1 MFDLAFGLL
10 GKFLE
15 KLGAFACQELCLAW
29 GLQHILYDAKDV
41 IEEIEYNALRRQA
54 ITAYGSTST
63 KIQHFFSSSMALPSD
78 KAKIIEVIVIS
89 IDELG
94 GLGKTTLAKLVY
106 NDETVVNHFQL
117 KMWISLR
124 ELDKRF
130 LLVLDNVWNE
140 NRNKWVELIDLL
152 NEGSHGSLYQKKIK
166 CLSLFVK
173 CVFKEAE
180 DKQHPNLI
188 LIADEI
194 VEKYKG
200 VPLAMKSLV
209 GQLYSKKQ
217 EFEDVEDLYIKELIA
232 ICFFQYYKEEN
243 FCLYSFKMRDLSHD
257 LVLSVAHE
265 EWLDIDSDKKC
276 IALTIR
282 YLSFSYNLT
291 SVQTI
296 IYQTKPYMSS
306 VEACVSR
313 FKYLRVLAITDSD
326 CENLSSSIST
336 QKHLRYLNL
345 SNNESIKKL
354 PNFICKLHSFQ
365 TLLLFECENFERLPK
380 DIWNMICRRYLTNL
394 QTFSFAKCGNLTCLP
409 AIILHLTTLEILYN
423 NECEEVDLKGGDTQ
437 DFNLRLQILHI
448 EELPKLVVLPEW
460 LLGSANALRHLLI
473 SDCENLKA
481 LPEWLP
487 TLKSLQTLEI
497 TSCKE

>member
-29 GLQHILYDAKDV
+29 GLQRDLKKSEHTISTIKIVLLDAED
-41 IEEIEYNALRRQA
+41 RQA
-54 ITAYGSTST
+54 SPNTTFLFLLHGTSIRLKLAPKT
-63 KIQHFFSSSMALPSD
+63 KHIKERLDEIKANKNKFNLIERLEDEHD

-152 NEGSHGSLYQKKIK
+152 NEGSHGSVIVAMHIKLYQKKIK

-296 IYQTKPYMSS
+296 IYQTKLYMSS

-380 DIWNMICRRYLTNL
+380 DIWNMICRR
-394 QTFSFAKCGNLTCLP
+394 
-409 AIILHLTTLEILYN
+409 
-423 NECEEVDLKGGDTQ
+423 
-437 DFNLRLQILHI
+437 
-448 EELPKLVVLPEW
+448 
-460 LLGSANALRHLLI
+460 
-473 SDCENLKA
+473 
-481 LPEWLP
+481 
-487 TLKSLQTLEI
+487 
-497 TSCKE
+497 

>member
-117 KMWISLR
+117 KM
-124 ELDKRF
+124 F

-152 NEGSHGSLYQKKIK
+152 NEGSHGSVI
-166 CLSLFVK
+166 VAMHI
-173 CVFKEAE
+173 EAE

-306 VEACVSR
+306 VEAS
-313 FKYLRVLAITDSD
+313 ITDSD

-354 PNFICKLHSFQ
+354 PNFICKLHSFH

-380 DIWNMICRRYLTNL
+380 DIWNMICRRLLIITTKDTCLCLTNL
-394 QTFSFAKCGNLTCLP
+394 WTLTFVECDSLTCLP
-409 AIILHLTTLEILYN
+409 TIIKHLTALEILYN
-423 NECEEVDLKGGDTQ
+423 DECEEIDLMGGGDT
-437 DFNLRLQILHI
+437 
-448 EELPKLVVLPEW
+448 
-460 LLGSANALRHLLI
+460 
-473 SDCENLKA
+473 
-481 LPEWLP
+481 
-487 TLKSLQTLEI
+487 
-497 TSCKE
+497 